1 MNDLR
6 QIDAFCVLD
15 FDARL
20 EREAMEQIAGGIA
33 ALFDIETP
41 RERIGLIVVSDN
53 AGTATSVQ
61 FWSDAVATGV
71 AVASPELFPWC
82 LANAPCGAL
91 ARRFHITGPNST
103 LLGESDAL
111 LAALDTAADQ
121 ITQRQV
127 DKAVIVVLSFA
138 NGHRGGKVLALR
150 VCAHAGRHALDLGA
164 LSTLVTLTNTVPL
177 RAAID
182 MLRGQLNGCSNR
194 FV

>member
-6 QIDAFCVLD
+6 QIDAFCALD

-20 EREAMEQIAGGIA
+20 EREATEQIIGGIA

-91 ARRFHITGPNST
+91 ARRFQITKPNLT

-121 ITQRQV
+121 IAQRQV
-127 DKAVIVVLSFA
+127 DSVVIVALSFVY
-138 NGHRGGKVLALR
+138 GHKAGKVLAL
-150 VCAHAGRHALDLGA
+150 CMGAHVGRHAINLGTFPTTA
-164 LSTLVTLTNTVPL
+164 NSVPL

-182 MLRGQLNGCSNR
+182 MLHGQLNGC
-194 FV
+194 